1 MHTEPNL
8 DLGRPLRWADIRD
21 QDSQPISDDDT
32 GVFCYCCQEEVGFR
46 QDGLQ
51 PLTPSSGIF
60 TRAILC
66 QMEAPVYV
74 CLDHVPF
81 TSTEFEAFSPEVAAL
96 LKAARRQREVESR
109 ALYAPKKSGPA
120 SSSEPA
126 E

>member
-1 MHTEPNL
+1 MTPEPNL

-21 QDSQPISDDDT
+21 PDSQPISDDDSGT
-32 GVFCYCCQEEVGFR
+32 FCYCCQEEMGFR
-46 QDGLQ
+46 QDELQ
-51 PLTPSSGIF
+51 PLTPSSGVF

-109 ALYAPKKSGPA
+109 ERYAQKKSGLA
-120 SSSEPA
+120 YATPA